1 MSGTT
6 SVPQPTFGPLGFV
19 APTEQAVLA
28 GVQADINAAFG
39 GVLNPDL
46 RTPQGQLAS
55 SETAVIGYVQDLF
68 LYYCNQVDPAYASGR
83 MQDAIGRLYFMT
95 REPATSSTVV
105 ALCSGLTGTLIPVGA
120 QAVDANGNIWLAVQS
135 GVIPS
140 GGSVSLEFQCSVTG
154 PIVCAIGALSAIY
167 QSIPGWDSITN
178 PAEGVLGS
186 LVESRA
192 AFEARRQQSV
202 AINAQG
208 SNASVL
214 AAVLAVPNVIDA
226 YVVDNPSSS
235 PATIGGVTV
244 NANSLYVSV
253 AGGASTAIGQAIFA
267 KKGNGCS
274 TQGSSSVT
282 VYDTSYSAPQPAYTY
297 NYTVPTSTP
306 IYVAVLV
313 ANLATVPSNALALV
327 QAAVIAAFTG
337 TDGGARARI
346 GSTLYASRY
355 YAGVNALWP
364 GVEIVSITIGTTAS
378 PTGNTTTMTI
388 AQIPTILA
396 AQITLTLV

>member
-19 APTEQAVLA
+19 APTEQAILA
-28 GVQADINAAFG
+28 GVLADMQAAFG
-39 GVLNPDL
+39 GNLNPAL
-46 RTPQGQLAS
+46 NTPQGQLAS
-55 SETAVIGYVQDLF
+55 SEAAVIGYVQDLF

-95 REPATSSTVV
+95 REPATASTVV
-105 ALCSGLTGTLIPVGA
+105 ATCSGRTGTVIPVGA
-120 QAVDANGNIWLAVQS
+120 QAVDTSGNIWLAVQS

-140 GGSVSLEFQCSVTG
+140 GGNVSIEFQCSVTG

-178 PAEGVLGS
+178 PAAGSLGS

-226 YVVDNPSSS
+226 YVVDNPTATA
-235 PATIGGVTV
+235 ATIGGVSV
-244 NANSLYVSV
+244 NPNSLYVSV
-253 AGGASTAIGQAIFA
+253 AGGTSANIGQAIWS
-267 KKGNGCS
+267 KKSSGCS
-274 TQGSSSVT
+274 TQGNSSVA
-282 VYDTSYSAPQPAYTY
+282 VYDTSYSVPQPSYVI

-306 IYVAVLV
+306 IYVAVTC
-313 ANLATVPSNALALV
+313 ANLQSVPANALSLV

-337 TDGGARARI
+337 TDGGSRARI

-355 YAGVNALWP
+355 YAGVNTLWA
-364 GVEIVSITIGTTAS
+364 GIEIISITIGTSPS

-396 AQITLTLV
+396 SQITLTLV